1 MTVKARAKENQSIV
15 DYLLGLSSDIEQS
28 QIETRYFRDQS
39 FYEEVLLHEDELIC
53 DYLSN
58 DLPLDERRRF
68 EQHFLQSP
76 HRRKKL
82 QSTRKL
88 MAYLADQVGEG
99 QFITAH
105 KRPPQATAASNGW
118 FDYLGGLLVPKL
130 SFGRMLAATALLLVC
145 GFGLTT
151 YITNLRQNLRQA
163 ENERLALQRQE
174 QELRGTTLRQQAE
187 AAAKRDEAASLS
199 ELVASGANSLSASME
214 RPTPTPTIK
223 LTLATARSAA
233 NPTEIKL
240 PRVAQMIPLAV
251 VLPALVLEDRA
262 AEASRYV
269 IKMRATEMNSPTWQW
284 EATAQN
290 GQVLLEIPTAGIAPG
305 LYSLTLARVISPSQN
320 QAQLNEFVG
329 ELFLRMSRP

>member
-39 FYEEVLLHEDELIC
+39 FYEDVLLHEDELIC

-99 QFITAH
+99 QFITAN
-105 KRPPQATAASNGW
+105 KRPTQATASSNGW
-118 FDYLGGLLVPKL
+118 FDYLSGLLVPKL

-163 ENERLALQRQE
+163 ESERLALQRQE

-187 AAAKRDEAASLS
+187 AIAKRDEAASLS

-214 RPTPTPTIK
+214 RPTPTPAIK
-223 LTLATARSAA
+223 LALATARSASS
-233 NPTEIKL
+233 PTEIKL
-240 PRVAQMIPLAV
+240 PRVAQTIPL
-251 VLPALVLEDRA
+251 ALVLEDQA
-262 AEASRYV
+262 ADTSRYV

-305 LYSLTLARVISPSQN
+305 LYSLTLARVIISPNQN
-320 QAQLNEFVG
+320 QAQANEFVG

>member
-39 FYEEVLLHEDELIC
+39 FYEDVLLHEDELIC

-58 DLPLDERRRF
+58 ELPLDERRRF
-68 EQHFLQSP
+68 EQHFMQSP

-88 MAYLADQVGEG
+88 MAYLADQAGEG

-105 KRPPQATAASNGW
+105 KRPPQATAQFNGW
-118 FDYLGGLLVPKL
+118 LDYLGGLLVPKL
-130 SFGRMLAATALLLVC
+130 SFGRMLAATALLLAC

-151 YITNLRQNLRQA
+151 YIAGLRQNLGQT
-163 ENERLALQRQE
+163 ENERFALQRQE
-174 QELRGTTLRQQAE
+174 QELRGTTQRQQAE
-187 AAAKRDEAASLS
+187 ASAKRDEAASLS

-214 RPTPTPTIK
+214 RPTPTPAIK
-223 LTLATARSAA
+223 LTLATARNAA
-233 NPTEIKL
+233 NPTEIRL
-240 PRVAQMIPLAV
+240 PRVAQTIPL
-251 VLPALVLEDRA
+251 ALVLEDQA

-269 IKMRATEMNSPTWQW
+269 IKMRSTEMNSPTWQW
-284 EATAQN
+284 EATSQN

-305 LYSLTLARVISPSQN
+305 LYSLTLARIINPIQN
-320 QAQLNEFVG
+320 QAQPNEFAG

>member
-58 DLPLDERRRF
+58 ELPLNERRRF

-99 QFITAH
+99 QFITTN
-105 KRPPQATAASNGW
+105 KRSPQTPAPANGW
-118 FDYLGGLLVPKL
+118 FDYLSGLLVPKF
-130 SFGRMLAATALLLVC
+130 SFGRMLAATALLLLC

-151 YITNLRQNLRQA
+151 YIAGLRQTLRQS
-163 ENERLALQRQE
+163 EGERLTLQRQE

-214 RPTPTPTIK
+214 QRPTPTPAIK
-223 LTLATARSAA
+223 LTLATARSANSPA
-233 NPTEIKL
+233 DIKL
-240 PRVAQMIPLAV
+240 PRAAQTIPLAV
-251 VLPALVLEDRA
+251 ALDGQTP
-262 AEASRYV
+262 EASRYV
-269 IKMRATEMNSPTWQW
+269 IKLRATEMNSPTWQW

-290 GQVLLEIPTAGIAPG
+290 GQVLLDIPTAGIAPG
-305 LYSLTLARVISPSQN
+305 LYSLTLARVVSATQTH
-320 QAQLNEFVG
+320 EFAG
-329 ELFLRMSRP
+329 EIFLRMSRP